1 MKKNT
6 LGIFGLLVTIFVVTA
21 LLNDKF
27 ISGYNMQ
34 NLIKWSSLY
43 AVMSVGVAFV
53 IITGGIDL
61 SIGSVVGLVAVVLA
75 YMMKVKGINPAF
87 AIVTTLL
94 MSLVIGLIH
103 GLLVTKAKL
112 QPFVVT
118 LCGLL
123 IYRSLGRWMTDNQ
136 SLGPVPLEDDK
147 GYANLEVINKLDS
160 VFSGKIAITDSFNL
174 PTPFL
179 FLLVIGIVAA
189 LFLNRTIW
197 GRYLFALGNNEEGAR
212 YSGIDTD
219 RMKIVAYVI
228 CSLLA
233 GIAGLLF
240 AFELDSVQPAQTGE
254 FYELYAI
261 AAAVLGGCSL
271 RGGEGSVLGVI
282 IAAAVIRLIY
292 NSINM
297 LGISTHL
304 EFGILGIVILV
315 GVMADELIKS
325 YSAKRAAA
333 RQQDST

>member
-1 MKKNT
+1 MSIRIDWPA
-6 LGIFGLLVTIFVVTA
+6 GVTI
-21 LLNDKF
+21 N
-27 ISGYNMQ
+27 
-34 NLIKWSSLY
+34 
-43 AVMSVGVAFV
+43 
-53 IITGGIDL
+53 
-61 SIGSVVGLVAVVLA
+61 
-75 YMMKVKGINPAF
+75 
-87 AIVTTLL
+87 
-94 MSLVIGLIH
+94 
-103 GLLVTKAKL
+103 
-112 QPFVVT
+112 
-118 LCGLL
+118 
-123 IYRSLGRWMTDNQ
+123 
-136 SLGPVPLEDDK
+136 
-147 GYANLEVINKLDS
+147 
-160 VFSGKIAITDSFNL
+160 
-174 PTPFL
+174 
-179 FLLVIGIVAA
+179 VAA
-189 LFLNRTIW
+189 
-197 GRYLFALGNNEEGAR
+197 YLFALGNNEEGAR

-325 YSAKRAAA
+325 YAAKRAAA